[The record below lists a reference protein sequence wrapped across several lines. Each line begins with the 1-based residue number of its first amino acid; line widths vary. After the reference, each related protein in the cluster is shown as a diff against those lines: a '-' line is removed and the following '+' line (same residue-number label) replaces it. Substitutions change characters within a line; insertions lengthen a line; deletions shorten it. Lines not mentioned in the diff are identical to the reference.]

1 MEEVVFSFQGIGK
14 LVGEA
19 KPIPVFTEDTVV
31 FGIFAIILG
40 VIFYTSSKDKFK
52 KFYTFVPALLLC
64 YLIPAILRHF
74 NIISE
79 DYSNLYSMAKNYLLP
94 GALVLMTLGID
105 FQGLKKL
112 GWKAI
117 AMFLTG
123 TVGVMIGGPIAILIM
138 SSISPET
145 VGGAGDEATWRGLST
160 LAGSWIGGGAN
171 QAAMLETYGYKE
183 ALYGRMVTVDIIVA
197 NLWMAVLLFGA
208 GMHEKIDKWL
218 KADSSGIEELK
229 KRIKD
234 YQSSNSRQTST
245 TDLMVI
251 LSIAFGAVGI
261 SHYFGGYISDY
272 LSEHLGK
279 ENPFASSFLWLVVLS
294 TTIGL
299 ALSFSK
305 LRSYEGA
312 GASKIGSVFIYILVL
327 TIGMKMDL
335 TEAVKE
341 PMLILVGIIW
351 MLIHVTLMIV
361 VAKSIK
367 SPFFYVAVGSKANIG
382 GAASAPVVAAAFD
395 PSLASVGALLAIL
408 GYAVGTYG
416 AIACAEM
423 MHLVAP

>member
-1 MEEVVFSFQGIGK
+1 MEEISITGEYLGK
-14 LVGEA
+14 FVEA
-19 KPIPVFTEDTVV
+19 SRPMPFFEDDTVV

-40 VIFYTSSKDKFK
+40 IVFYTSSKENFK
-52 KFYTFVPALLLC
+52 RFYTFVPALLIC
-64 YLIPAILRHF
+64 YLTPAILRHF
-74 NIISE
+74 HFISE
-79 DYSNLYSMAKNYLLP
+79 DHSNLYDMAKNYLLP

-117 AMFLTG
+117 AMFFTG
-123 TVGVMIGGPIAILIM
+123 TIGVIIGGPLAIMIM
-138 SSISPET
+138 AYFSPET
-145 VGGAGDEATWRGLST
+145 VGGEGIDATWRGMST

-171 QAAMLETYGYKE
+171 QAAMLETYQYNGD
-183 ALYGRMVTVDIIVA
+183 LYGRMVTVDIIVA
-197 NLWMAVLLFGA
+197 NIWMAVLLFGA
-208 GMHEKIDKWL
+208 GFHEKIDKWL
-218 KADSSGIEELK
+218 KADSSGIEALK

-234 YQSSNSRQTST
+234 YQSSTARVATN
-245 TDLMVI
+245 TDYMVI
-251 LSIAFGAVGI
+251 LAIAFGAVGI
-261 SHYFGGYISDY
+261 SHFFGDYIAQFLSDKF
-272 LSEHLGK
+272 GK
-279 ENPFASSFLWLVVLS
+279 ESPFASSFLWLVVLS

-312 GASKIGSVFIYILVL
+312 GASKMGSVFIYILVL

-335 TEAVKE
+335 SEAVKE
-341 PMLILVGIIW
+341 PLLIIVGIIW
-351 MLIHVTLMIV
+351 MLIHVILMII
-361 VAKSIK
+361 VAKIIRA
-367 SPFFYVAVGSKANIG
+367 PFFFVAVGSKANIG

>member
-1 MEEVVFSFQGIGK
+1 MSKVATTS
-14 LVGEA
+14 EA
-19 KPIPVFTEDTVV
+19 LPLITEDTVL
-31 FGIFAIILG
+31 FGLFAIILG
-40 VIFYTSSKDKFK
+40 VIFYTSSLNKFK

-79 DYSNLYSMAKNYLLP
+79 DHSNLYGMAKNYLLP

-123 TVGVMIGGPIAILIM
+123 TVGVMIGGPLAIIIM
-138 SSISPET
+138 SWFSPET
-145 VGGAGDEATWRGLST
+145 VGGIGDDATWRGLST

-171 QAAMLETYGYKE
+171 QAAMLETYHYNGD
-183 ALYGRMVTVDIIVA
+183 LYGRMVTVDIIVA

-218 KADSSGIEELK
+218 KADSSGIENLK

-234 YQSSNSRQTST
+234 YQSSTNRVATST
-245 TDLMVI
+245 DMMVI
-251 LSIAFGAVGI
+251 LAIAFGAVGI
-261 SHYFGGYISDY
+261 SHFFGGYISEK
-272 LSEHLGK
+272 LTELLG
-279 ENPFASSFLWLVVLS
+279 EESPFASSFLWLVVLS

-299 ALSFSK
+299 VLSFTK

-341 PMLILVGIIW
+341 PLLIIVGVIW

-361 VAKSIK
+361 VAKIIK
-367 SPFFYVAVGSKANIG
+367 APFFYIAVGSKANIG
-382 GAASAPVVAAAFD
+382 GAASAPVVASAFD

-423 MHLVAP
+423 MYLVAP

>member
-1 MEEVVFSFQGIGK
+1 MEEIIISSEAIGK
-14 LVGEA
+14 FVTASRPMPFFE
-19 KPIPVFTEDTVV
+19 KDTVV
-31 FGIFAIILG
+31 FGIFALILG
-40 VIFYTSSKDKFK
+40 IVFYTSSKEKFK
-52 KFYTFVPALLLC
+52 RFYTFVPALLIC
-64 YLIPAILRHF
+64 YLTPAILRHF
-74 NIISE
+74 HLISE
-79 DYSNLYSMAKNYLLP
+79 DHSNLYNMAKNYLLP

-117 AMFLTG
+117 AMFFTG
-123 TVGVMIGGPIAILIM
+123 TVGVIIGGPLAIMIM
-138 SSISPET
+138 AYFSPET
-145 VGGAGDEATWRGLST
+145 VGGEGYDAAWRGMST

-171 QAAMLETYGYKE
+171 QAAMLETYQYNGD
-183 ALYGRMVTVDIIVA
+183 LYGRMVTVDIIVA
-197 NLWMAVLLFGA
+197 NVWMAVLLFGA
-208 GMHEKIDKWL
+208 GFHEKIDKWL
-218 KADSSGIEELK
+218 KADSSGIEALK

-234 YQSSNSRQTST
+234 YQSSTARNASST
-245 TDLMVI
+245 DYMVI
-251 LSIAFGAVGI
+251 LAVAFGAVGI
-261 SHYFGGYISDY
+261 SHFFGDYIAQY
-272 LSEHLGK
+272 LSDTFGE
-279 ENPFASSFLWLVVLS
+279 ESPFASSFLWLVVLS

-335 TEAVKE
+335 SEAVKE
-341 PMLILVGIIW
+341 PLLIIVGFIW
-351 MLIHVTLMIV
+351 MLIHVILMIV
-361 VAKSIK
+361 VAKIIK
-367 SPFFYVAVGSKANIG
+367 APFFFVAVGSKANIG
-382 GAASAPVVAAAFD
+382 GAASAPVVASAFD

>member
-1 MEEVVFSFQGIGK
+1 MEEINTLG
-14 LVGEA
+14 LDLGEFVTA
-19 KPIPVFTEDTVV
+19 SKPLPFFEDDRVV

-40 VIFYTSSKDKFK
+40 LIFYSSSKEKFK
-52 KFYTFVPALLLC
+52 RFYTFVPALLLC

-74 NIISE
+74 HFISE
-79 DYSNLYSMAKNYLLP
+79 DHSNLYNMAKNYLLP

-123 TVGVMIGGPIAILIM
+123 TVGVIIGGPLAIIIM
-138 SSISPET
+138 SLFSPET
-145 VGGAGDEATWRGLST
+145 VGGEDYDAAWRGMST

-171 QAAMLETYGYKE
+171 QAAMLETYKYNGD
-183 ALYGRMVTVDIIVA
+183 LYGRMVTVDIIVA

-208 GMHEKIDKWL
+208 GFHEKIDKWL
-218 KADSSGIEELK
+218 KADSSGIETLK

-234 YQSSNSRQTST
+234 YQTSNARTPSS
-245 TDLMVI
+245 TDFMVI
-251 LSIAFGAVGI
+251 LAIAFGAVGA
-261 SHYFGGYISDY
+261 SHFFGGLIADY
-272 LSEHLGK
+272 LSETFG
-279 ENPFASSFLWLVVLS
+279 EESPFASSFLWLVVIS

-299 ALSFSK
+299 GLSFSK
-305 LRSYEGA
+305 LRTYEGA

-335 TEAVKE
+335 TEAFNQ
-341 PMLILVGIIW
+341 PLLIVVGIIW
-351 MLIHVTLMIV
+351 MLIHVSLMVI
-361 VAKSIK
+361 VAKIIK
-367 SPFFYVAVGSKANIG
+367 APFFFIAVGSKANIG

-395 PSLASVGALLAIL
+395 PALASVGALLAIL

-416 AIACAEM
+416 AILCAEM